1 MICGVAS
8 TRVAFG
14 LTAFLL
20 LAVVSSQEKCSNACI
35 AQNCNSLGIHYGK
48 YCGIGYFGCRGEP
61 ACDDLDACCMT
72 HDNCVDLKGMT
83 YVNCHK
89 QFKRCVNK
97 LSKSIKR
104 SNGQKIGFSTQ
115 CPYSIVI
122 PTVFNG
128 MDYGIFF
135 SGIGNIFK
143 PPVLGSVPVVEVDL
157 ARSKVDTKDGL
168 GTKLGLQTKEG
179 SKVSASINLSPSTS

>member
-1 MICGVAS
+1 MITGLALS
-8 TRVAFG
+8 RVAFG

-20 LAVVSSQEKCSNACI
+20 LAVVSSQEKCSNTCI
-35 AQNCNSLGIHYGK
+35 AQNCNSLGIRYGK
-48 YCGIGYFGCRGEP
+48 YCGIGYFGCPGEP
-61 ACDDLDACCMT
+61 PCDDLDACCMT

-97 LSKSIKR
+97 LSKSIKH
-104 SNGQKIGFSTQ
+104 SNGEKIGFSTQ

-135 SGIGNIFK
+135 SGIGNIFN

-179 SKVSASINLSPSTS
+179 SKVSASLNI